1 MMTIYSEKSEEIIS
15 KAQQLE
21 TRNKIYNEKNQL
33 EVKKLIDKDF
43 RRIKSIYW
51 CNTSIDTNKYS
62 MK

>member
-1 MMTIYSEKSEEIIS
+1 MMTIYSEKSEEIVS

-21 TRNKIYNEKNQL
+21 TRNKNYNGKNQL
-33 EVKKLIDKDF
+33 EIKRLIDKDF
-43 RRIKSIYW
+43 RRIKSINW

>member
-1 MMTIYSEKSEEIIS
+1 MMTIYSEKSGEIIS
-15 KAQQLE
+15 KVQQLE

-33 EVKKLIDKDF
+33 EIKKLIDKDF
-43 RRIKSIYW
+43 HRIKSINW